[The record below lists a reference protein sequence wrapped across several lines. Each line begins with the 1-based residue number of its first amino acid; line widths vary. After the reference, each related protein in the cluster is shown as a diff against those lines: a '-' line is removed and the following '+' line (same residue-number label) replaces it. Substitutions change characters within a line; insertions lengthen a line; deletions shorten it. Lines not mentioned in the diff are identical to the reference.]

1 MGILKMIIN
10 SLIGTNKE
18 FEVKGLGIFTCKVCN
33 WWQDESYTWSS
44 TVKLPIYSKE
54 TVILLNGD
62 VSGPSQQQVS
72 ELWKLLQNWE
82 LLISQLDSML
92 PQESRSVHK
101 DEIYASWQDT
111 FYPESIVPD
120 VPEDNGWE
128 ISFER
133 QDELKDYFCFIWR
146 SNTVQDLTLDVGA

>member
-18 FEVKGLGIFTCKVCN
+18 FEVKGIGIFTCKVCN
-33 WWQDESYTWSS
+33 WWRDESYTWSAM
-44 TVKLPIYSKE
+44 VKLPLYSQE

-62 VSGPSQQQVS
+62 ASGPSSQQVS
-72 ELWKLLQNWE
+72 ELWKLLQSWNM
-82 LLISQLDSML
+82 IITQLDGML
-92 PQESRSVHK
+92 PQESRLVHK

-111 FYPESIVPD
+111 FYLESIVPD

-133 QDELKDYFCFIWR
+133 KDDLKDYFWFIWR
-146 SNTVQDLTLDVGA
+146 NNSVQDLTLEVGV